1 MKEHAHVHRNCPAEI
16 GRGAA
21 GSGTRSIILLLG
33 DE

>member
-1 MKEHAHVHRNCPAEI
+1 MKEHTHVHRNYPAEF

-21 GSGTRSIILLLG
+21 GNGTRSIILLLG